1 MSARETIRPVPSVT
15 PQTVAMPSAIPAIRR
30 VRPGLITDRHLGRL
44 AIVYVRQSS
53 PQQIRDHRES
63 RERQY
68 GLFSYAIALGWPSDR
83 ILIIDDD
90 QGLSGKTAENRSGFH
105 RLLAEV
111 TMEHVGLILGIEM
124 SRLARCNED
133 WQHLLQMCSIFGTIL
148 ADEDGLYDPRG
159 PNDRLLLGLKG
170 TMSEYE
176 LITMH
181 NRLEGGKLCKA
192 QKCELVQNVP
202 CGYLKLPTGEA
213 VLDPDEEARSI
224 VQFVFDKFDELGSFG
239 RLYRYLVRTKVR
251 LGMRVQR
258 GARRGQLEWRRPTLG
273 TVARILHHPIYAG
286 AYSYGRR
293 RVDHKPTAA
302 EGGKV
307 KIREVPMSEWKVL
320 EMDRMPAYIT
330 WEHYMANQERL
341 LQNRY
346 QPGSV
351 GAPRA
356 GRALLAGVMVCGEC
370 GRRMHASYRSKSTAY
385 YVCMKRHLEGSN
397 CRGLASAAI
406 DDLVTKQVLRAL
418 EPAALELSLK
428 TIENVQRE
436 RQRLNRHWEQR
447 LERASYEV
455 QRAERQYQAVEPENR
470 LVARG
475 LEQQWEKT
483 LCARRDLREEYDRF
497 LNEQPLR
504 LTEVERSRIVALS
517 ADIPALWHA
526 PETTV
531 MDRKEIIRLL
541 TERIVVDVRAHTER
555 AGVAITWRGGQ
566 TTHHEIVR
574 SVSRYESLGD
584 YDRMMDRIVQLRREG
599 MTIKELA
606 AHLTREGYRTPRTQK
621 GYTPTS
627 VRQLLCRRGLTGG
640 AVGREQLE
648 SGEWWMPDLAQKLGT
663 TYDRIRDW
671 ALQGK
676 VRARRVPAGGPWVVW
691 ADGQELRRLR
701 KLMTTQ
707 E

>member
-1 MSARETIRPVPSVT
+1 
-15 PQTVAMPSAIPAIRR
+15 
-30 VRPGLITDRHLGRL
+30 
-44 AIVYVRQSS
+44 
-53 PQQIRDHRES
+53 
-63 RERQY
+63 
-68 GLFSYAIALGWPSDR
+68 
-83 ILIIDDD
+83 
-90 QGLSGKTAENRSGFH
+90 
-105 RLLAEV
+105 
-111 TMEHVGLILGIEM
+111 
-124 SRLARCNED
+124 
-133 WQHLLQMCSIFGTIL
+133 
-148 ADEDGLYDPRG
+148 
-159 PNDRLLLGLKG
+159 
-170 TMSEYE
+170 
-176 LITMH
+176 
-181 NRLEGGKLCKA
+181 
-192 QKCELVQNVP
+192 
-202 CGYLKLPTGEA
+202 
-213 VLDPDEEARSI
+213 
-224 VQFVFDKFDELGSFG
+224 
-239 RLYRYLVRTKVR
+239 
-251 LGMRVQR
+251 MRVQR
-258 GARRGQLEWRRPTLG
+258 GARRGQLEWRPPTLG
-273 TVARILHHPIYAG
+273 TVARMLHHPIYAG

-293 RVDHKPTAA
+293 RVDHKRTASD
-302 EGGKV
+302 GDRV
-307 KIREVPMSEWKVL
+307 KIREMPMSEWAVL
-320 EMDRMPAYIT
+320 EIDRLPAYIT
-330 WEHYMANQERL
+330 WEHYLANQERL
-341 LQNRY
+341 LQNRFR
-346 QPGSV
+346 PGSV

-356 GRALLAGVMVCGEC
+356 GKALLTGILVCGDC

-385 YVCMKRHLEGSN
+385 YVCMRRHLEGSN
-397 CRGLASAAI
+397 CRGLGSAAI

-455 QRAERQYQAVEPENR
+455 QRAERQYHAVEPEHR

-483 LCARRDLREEYDRF
+483 LRAHRDLREEYDRF
-497 LNEQPLR
+497 LNEQPPR
-504 LTEVERSRIVALS
+504 LTEEERSRIVALS
-517 ADIPALWHA
+517 ADIPTLWHA

-541 TERIVVDVRAHTER
+541 TERIVVHVRANTER

-606 AHLTREGYRTPRTQK
+606 AQLTREAYRTPRTQK

-663 TYDRIRDW
+663 SYDRLRDW
-671 ALQGK
+671 ALHGK
-676 VRARRVPAGGPWVVW
+676 VRARRVQAGGPWVVW
-691 ADGQELRRLR
+691 ADGQELKRLR
-701 KLMTTQ
+701 KLESTS